1 MAPETSQMALLV
13 APETSQLALLV
24 AHWISAFVVL
34 AEGLNKLHRTDPLE
48 AGLSSRQRVV
58 VLLKCLAWCLLVLGA
73 AGALVRP
80 LVQAGAGLV
89 SQLLADRVSAV
100 DLFIL
105 GGFAVLIVRSR
116 LKEG

>member
-1 MAPETSQMALLV
+1 MG
-13 APETSQLALLV
+13 PETSQLALLV
-24 AHWISAFVVL
+24 AHWISAFIVL

-48 AGLSSRQRVV
+48 PGLDVRKRVV
-58 VLLKCLAWCLLVLGA
+58 VLLKCLAWCFLVLGS

-80 LVQAGAGLV
+80 FVHAGGGLV
-89 SQLLADRVSAV
+89 SQLLVDRVSAV
-100 DLFIL
+100 DLCIL